1 MTIFIC
7 GDSTAAA
14 FNPAETT
21 TVGWGQLLG
30 DHLPGVQISNHAMA
44 GRSTRTFLQEG
55 RLQALDTLIAPGDLV
70 VVQFAHNDEGNKP
83 ERHTEP
89 RGDYTENLRTF
100 IRFIRERSGVPVL
113 MTSIC
118 IRLWENGVLLPSH
131 EPYREAM
138 ERVAGAEKVPF
149 LDLYADTAAIVSS
162 LGEEGSRSLYRED
175 NTHTLRAGADLF
187 AAAAARRL
195 SSLLTPPVPAVQSP
209 QSAGSASDGN
219 IPV

>member
-7 GDSTAAA
+7 GDSTAAT
-14 FNPAETT
+14 FNPSETPI
-21 TVGWGQLLG
+21 VGWGQLLAN
-30 DHLPGVQISNHAMA
+30 HLPAGIRVDNHAMA

-89 RGDYTENLRTF
+89 RGDYTENLRAF
-100 IRFIRERSGVPVL
+100 IRFIRDRSGVPVL
-113 MTSIC
+113 MSSIC
-118 IRLWENGVLLPSH
+118 INLWENGAFLPSH
-131 EPYREAM
+131 EPYRAAM
-138 ERVAGAEKVPF
+138 EDLARAEHVPF
-149 LDLYADTAAIVSS
+149 IDLYADTVSIVTS
-162 LGEEGSRSLYRED
+162 LGEEASRGLYRED

-195 SSLLTPPVPAVQSP
+195 SEL
-209 QSAGSASDGN
+209 SAGQSGSDLHAD
-219 IPV
+219 